1 MKNIILSVLFWAV
14 ASVCMAIKLPSTSY
28 SAYSTSD
35 MDSESYT
42 MSIGT
47 TIANQAVLSA
57 YNGGC
62 INQGLNNGSGTE
74 IGNICTNCCA
84 DELCPGLSAEACQ
97 TKLIIEGNIS
107 LWGEC
112 MKACEGEH
120 LPLGSPLLL
129 LPFALV
135 YAIVRRKRK
144 EETL

>member
-14 ASVCMAIKLPSTSY
+14 VSVCMAIKLPSTSY

-35 MDSESYT
+35 MESKSYT
-42 MSIGT
+42 IGIGT
-47 TIANQAVLSA
+47 TFTNQAMLTS
-57 YNGGC
+57 YNGSC
-62 INQGLNNGSGTE
+62 TNQGLNNGSGTE

-135 YAIVRRKRK
+135 YAFVRRRK